1 MAIGKTIELCLPFF
15 VAGFK
20 SSSSYSA
27 CRTPADTPL
36 LLLLV
41 PPDTA
46 AGVGVGVAVVVVGS
60 WLESS
65 LQLPALLEDVLKM
78 KQIKVTKSLKRFDN
92 SSFRLVSKVC
102 GDPQTGGRRVS
113 KKLFALHSVPALLP
127 S

>member
-27 CRTPADTPL
+27 CRTPAETPL

-46 AGVGVGVAVVVVGS
+46 AGVGVAVVVVGS

-65 LQLPALLEDVLKM
+65 LQLPALLEDVLKNETN
-78 KQIKVTKSLKRFDN
+78 QSHKVF
-92 SSFRLVSKVC
+92 
-102 GDPQTGGRRVS
+102 
-113 KKLFALHSVPALLP
+113 KKI
-127 S
+127 

>member
-27 CRTPADTPL
+27 CRTPAETPL

-65 LQLPALLEDVLKM
+65 LQLPALLEDVLKNETN
-78 KQIKVTKSLKRFDN
+78 QSHKVF
-92 SSFRLVSKVC
+92 
-102 GDPQTGGRRVS
+102 
-113 KKLFALHSVPALLP
+113 KKI
-127 S
+127 

>member
-1 MAIGKTIELCLPFF
+1 MTTGKTIELCLPFF

-27 CRTPADTPL
+27 CRTPAETPL

-41 PPDTA
+41 PDTA
-46 AGVGVGVAVVVVGS
+46 AGVGVAVVVVGS

-78 KQIKVTKSLKRFDN
+78 KQIKFTKS
-92 SSFRLVSKVC
+92 
-102 GDPQTGGRRVS
+102 
-113 KKLFALHSVPALLP
+113 
-127 S
+127 